1 MTTDNISILHY
12 KLFTQFWSTCF
23 EEIDINSIPYI
34 SLKCYAKDTAIQ
46 LMCLLLLLIWVG
58 TTAFKSVYFQSNKRH
73 PYTISITQG
82 VTHVFRADHHNCLG
96 NWNGS
101 IIFYQIVQTSLKS
114 IHFTHYQNKRAWK
127 ACQTRYKPCSGVPQP
142 DSRGSLFMSFLGA
155 EKRTVTSRGKNYFQK
170 FI

>member
-12 KLFTQFWSTCF
+12 YKVFTQFWSTCF

-58 TTAFKSVYFQSNKRH
+58 TTAFKSVYFQSNNRH

-96 NWNGS
+96 NWNGQS
-101 IIFYQIVQTSLKS
+101 SFIRLSKRVSKAFISHITKTSVLE
-114 IHFTHYQNKRAWK
+114 
-127 ACQTRYKPCSGVPQP
+127 KPVKP
-142 DSRGSLFMSFLGA
+142 DTNLAVGYHNL
-155 EKRTVTSRGKNYFQK
+155 TVEDHSSCHS
-170 FI
+170 